1 MKFEQ
6 LQSRYRELVA
16 QRQAGQI
23 NAGTFDTE
31 VASLRTQD
39 ATQRWWQI
47 DPASGQWLTWDGSQW
62 RAASP
67 PQDNVAEPAPP
78 PFPGTSTPLSAT
90 TIAVP
95 GSLQGFLSF
104 LFDLW
109 RRFLSR
115 MITPGDFLR
124 QGRLPLAQRSQGWWD
139 VLGVAGGALSGYIW
153 FLYSSIRGMPHFKLI
168 GMNGGRDVWYDF
180 IPSIVLAALPFLAF
194 FFRRKLLAALDP
206 VWSKIK
212 ANPAYGLTMAGWIAG
227 GALLLNFLGPNLFGW
242 AFNFREGLDF
252 TTPLLMLAIPLALA
266 LFRSETD
273 KLLMPMQ
280 AFRKSIPK
288 FLLVG
293 IALAIPYAL
302 AFVIYRVAFN
312 QYELLHL
319 NVIFGILLPYAL
331 LRNPVPGLATPR
343 SPGAL
348 PIVFLLLPLLLLLMG
363 SFIPEAY
370 ADDCARDIFNLR
382 DCLRTSGFAE
392 TMSGTAASVVSV
404 LVNGAEITRIVIV
417 PPPAPPA
424 PAGTST
430 KEGEESPPR
439 VFRVQVTYQDSMGR
453 QRNVFYADM
462 QDRITISAWVEE
474 DTPDGTVGVSSTIQ
488 MSLTAGQSWA
498 RLDSA
503 DSGSVATVMQLVR
516 RDAQPFSPE
525 SHVDAPQVLVSATV
539 PTASA
544 PITTRLS
551 FGIRRFGIHT
561 SGPTS

>member
-16 QRQAGQI
+16 QREAGQI
-23 NAGTFDTE
+23 DAGTFDTE
-31 VASLRTQD
+31 VACLRTQD
-39 ATQRWWQI
+39 AAQHWWQI
-47 DPASGQWLTWDGSQW
+47 DPATGKWLTWDGSQW
-62 RAASP
+62 QAGSP
-67 PQDNVAEPAPP
+67 SQDNVAGHAPP
-78 PFPGTSTPLSAT
+78 PLPGRSMPPSAQIT
-90 TIAVP
+90 AVP
-95 GSLQGFLSF
+95 GSLQGLLNF

-180 IPSIVLAALPFLAF
+180 IPSIVLAALPFLIF
-194 FFRRKLLAALDP
+194 SFRRKLLAALDP

-212 ANPAYGLTMAGWIAG
+212 ANPAYGLTMVGWIAG
-227 GALLLNFLGPNLFGW
+227 GALLLNFLGPSLFGW

-266 LFRSETD
+266 LFRNETD

-280 AFRKSIPK
+280 AFRQSIPK

-319 NVIFGILLPYAL
+319 NVILGILLPYAL
-331 LRNPVPGLATPR
+331 LRNPMPGLATPR
-343 SPGAL
+343 SQGAL
-348 PIVFLLLPLLLLLMG
+348 PIAFLLLPLLLLLMG
-363 SFIPEAY
+363 SFTPEAY

-404 LVNGAEITRIVIV
+404 LVNGAEITRILIV

-430 KEGEESPPR
+430 KEGEEPPPR

-474 DTPDGTVGVSSTIQ
+474 DTPDGTVGVNSTIQ
-488 MSLTAGQSWA
+488 MSLAAGQSWA

-516 RDAQPFSPE
+516 RDAQPFAPE
-525 SHVDAPQVLVSATV
+525 TYVDAPQVLVSATV

-551 FGIRRFGIHT
+551 FSIRRFGIHI